1 MSSLHKIDSTSMRS
15 AIAGAGKCFVNGFVV
30 KEAQWGI
37 REQFRYPPTHSGVR
51 SRVNVWRLIRL

>member
-1 MSSLHKIDSTSMRS
+1 MRS
-15 AIAGAGKCFVNGFVV
+15 AIAGAGKCFVNGFGV